1 MVHFLSALGK
11 LLSAA
16 PTLLSGSALSRQQE
30 LGARPKSW
38 CEALHTL
45 YDGVLNEPVPRR
57 LVEMVRRH
65 ARSRK
70 G

>member
-1 MVHFLSALGK
+1 MVHFLSALQK

-16 PTLLSGSALSRQQE
+16 PTLLSGRALSRQRE
-30 LGARPKSW
+30 LAAPPKSW
-38 CEALHTL
+38 YEALHAL
-45 YDGVLNEPVPRR
+45 YDGVLHEPVPRR
-57 LVEMVRRH
+57 LVEMVRR